1 MLSDKSYDMAAT
13 IFFHKPLYLY
23 TVMSAIV
30 VERIKSSV
38 YKIYK
43 IYMILNHAIL
53 LQRSKLIAV
62 LSLIFV
68 FTAMDALLASQ
79 HRVMAQQQQPQN
91 STIADVVSRK
101 EERGDSLSLNSIF
114 KQVENS
120 VVQITR
126 KVPQP
131 SSILPR
137 PESENASALGS
148 GFIYDNKGHIVTNNH
163 VIGDAKI
170 VDITLVDGNRY
181 TANVTGT
188 DIFNDIAVIEIV
200 ENNLTQQS
208 PPLNPLIIGNSSEL
222 EVGEQVIAIGNPF
235 GLVGTMTTGIVS
247 QTGQI
252 IEDPE
257 TGFSIPNAIQ
267 TDALINPG
275 NSGGPLLNMNGQVIG
290 MNTAGIS
297 GIGLAIPSNAITR
310 IVPELIEKG
319 NYTHPWLG
327 LTVATLTSDLAES
340 VEGLERNFK
349 GVLVDSIVKNGPADK
364 AGVNGSITDQYGQKH
379 GGDIITAVDGH
390 NIIKIEDLNSYLEEQ
405 KKVGDKIT
413 LTIYRNGQF
422 LDLET
427 TLQERPSPLLYLTE
441 VPSSPVPP

>member
-1 MLSDKSYDMAAT
+1 
-13 IFFHKPLYLY
+13 
-23 TVMSAIV
+23 
-30 VERIKSSV
+30 
-38 YKIYK
+38 
-43 IYMILNHAIL
+43 
-53 LQRSKLIAV
+53 
-62 LSLIFV
+62 
-68 FTAMDALLASQ
+68 
-79 HRVMAQQQQPQN
+79 MAQQQQQN
-91 STIADVVSRK
+91 STVIDMASAKKDDES
-101 EERGDSLSLNSIF
+101 SLSLNSIF

-126 KVPQP
+126 KVPP
-131 SSILPR
+131 ISILPT

-148 GFIYDNKGHIVTNNH
+148 GFVYDNKGRIITNNH
-163 VIGDAKI
+163 VVGDAKI

-188 DIFNDIAVIEIV
+188 DIFSDIAVLEIV
-200 ENNLTQQS
+200 ENLTQRS

-235 GLVGTMTTGIVS
+235 GLAGTMTTGIIS
-247 QTGQI
+247 QIGRLLP
-252 IEDPE
+252 DPQ

-290 MNTAGIS
+290 MNTATFISDTSGFS

-310 IVPELIEKG
+310 IVPALIEKG

-327 LTVATLTSDLAES
+327 LTAATLTSDLAES
-340 VEGLERNFK
+340 VEGLETNFK

-364 AGVNGSITDQYGQKH
+364 VGVNGSITDQYGEKH

-390 NIIKIEDLNSYLEEQ
+390 NVIQIEDFISYLEEQ

-422 LDLET
+422 LDLEM

-441 VPSSPVPP
+441 MPSPVPP

>member
-1 MLSDKSYDMAAT
+1 MKRSNQFNLTKESIVLFTFGLMFILYSALTDDYYATLHVQAQLS
-13 IFFHKPLYLY
+13 
-23 TVMSAIV
+23 
-30 VERIKSSV
+30 
-38 YKIYK
+38 
-43 IYMILNHAIL
+43 
-53 LQRSKLIAV
+53 
-62 LSLIFV
+62 
-68 FTAMDALLASQ
+68 
-79 HRVMAQQQQPQN
+79 QQQQQEQQN
-91 STIADVVSRK
+91 SIVLDVVSAK
-101 EERGDSLSLNSIF
+101 EEKGGDSLSLNNIF

-126 KVPQP
+126 KVPPP
-131 SSILPR
+131 SSISPPS
-137 PESENASALGS
+137 PESENATALGS
-148 GFIYDNKGHIVTNNH
+148 GFVYDNKGHIITNNH
-163 VIGDAKI
+163 VVGNAKI
-170 VDITLVDGNRY
+170 VDVTLVDGNRY
-181 TANVTGT
+181 TANVIGT

-200 ENNLTQQS
+200 ENLTQQS
-208 PPLNPLIIGNSSEL
+208 PPPPKPLMIGNSSEL

-235 GLVGTMTTGIVS
+235 GLVSTMTTGIVS
-247 QTGQI
+247 QTGQT

-257 TGFSIPNAIQ
+257 SGVSIPNAIQ

-310 IVPELIEKG
+310 IVPALIEKG

-340 VEGLERNFK
+340 VGGLERNFK
-349 GVLVDSIVKNGPADK
+349 GVLVDSIVRNGPADK
-364 AGVNGSITDQYGQKH
+364 GGVNGSITDQYGEKH

-390 NIIKIEDLNSYLEEQ
+390 NVIRTEDLVSYLEEH

-422 LDLET
+422 IDLET
-427 TLQERPSPLLYLTE
+427 ILQERPSPLLYLTE

>member
-1 MLSDKSYDMAAT
+1 MKRSSQFNLTKESIVLFTFGLMFIILYSVLSDDYYAT
-13 IFFHKPLYLY
+13 LH
-23 TVMSAIV
+23 VQA
-30 VERIKSSV
+30 
-38 YKIYK
+38 
-43 IYMILNHAIL
+43 
-53 LQRSKLIAV
+53 Q
-62 LSLIFV
+62 LS
-68 FTAMDALLASQ
+68 
-79 HRVMAQQQQPQN
+79 QQQQQEQQN
-91 STIADVVSRK
+91 STVLDVVSARK
-101 EERGDSLSLNSIF
+101 EQGGDSLSLNSIF

-126 KVPQP
+126 KIPPP
-131 SSILPR
+131 SSILPPS
-137 PESENASALGS
+137 PESENATALGS
-148 GFIYDNKGHIVTNNH
+148 GFVYDNKGHIITNNH
-163 VIGDAKI
+163 VVGNAKI
-170 VDITLVDGNRY
+170 VDVTLVDGNRY
-181 TANVTGT
+181 TANVIGT
-188 DIFNDIAVIEIV
+188 DIFSDIAVIEIV

-208 PPLNPLIIGNSSEL
+208 PIPPPLKPLMIGNSSAL

-235 GLVGTMTTGIVS
+235 GLVGVMTTGIVS
-247 QTGQI
+247 QTGQTI
-252 IEDPE
+252 VEDPE
-257 TGFSIPNAIQ
+257 SGLSIPNAIQ

-290 MNTAGIS
+290 MNTAGFS

-310 IVPELIEKG
+310 IVPALIEKG

-340 VEGLERNFK
+340 IGGLERNFK

-364 AGVNGSITDQYGQKH
+364 GGVNGSITDQYGEKH

-390 NIIKIEDLNSYLEEQ
+390 NVIKIEDLVSYLEEH

-422 LDLET
+422 LDLEM
-427 TLQERPSPLLYLTE
+427 TLEERPSPLLYLTK

>member
-1 MLSDKSYDMAAT
+1 MKRSSQFNLTKESIVLFTFGLMFILYSALTDDYYATLHVQAQLS
-13 IFFHKPLYLY
+13 
-23 TVMSAIV
+23 
-30 VERIKSSV
+30 
-38 YKIYK
+38 
-43 IYMILNHAIL
+43 
-53 LQRSKLIAV
+53 
-62 LSLIFV
+62 
-68 FTAMDALLASQ
+68 
-79 HRVMAQQQQPQN
+79 QQQQQEQQN
-91 STIADVVSRK
+91 STVLDVVSAK
-101 EERGDSLSLNSIF
+101 EEKGGDSLSLNSIF

-126 KVPQP
+126 KVPPP
-131 SSILPR
+131 SSISPPS
-137 PESENASALGS
+137 PESENATALGS
-148 GFIYDNKGHIVTNNH
+148 GFVYDNKGHIITNNH
-163 VIGDAKI
+163 VVGNAKI
-170 VDITLVDGNRY
+170 VDVTLVDGNRY

-208 PPLNPLIIGNSSEL
+208 PAPLKPLMIGNSSEL

-235 GLVGTMTTGIVS
+235 GLVGVMTTGIVS
-247 QTGQI
+247 QTGQT

-257 TGFSIPNAIQ
+257 SGLSIPNAIQ

-290 MNTAGIS
+290 MNTAGFS

-310 IVPELIEKG
+310 IVPALIEKG

-340 VEGLERNFK
+340 IGGLERNFK

-364 AGVNGSITDQYGQKH
+364 GGVNGSITDQYGEKH

-390 NIIKIEDLNSYLEEQ
+390 NVIRTEDLVSYLEEH

-427 TLQERPSPLLYLTE
+427 TLQERPSPLLYLPE
-441 VPSSPVPP
+441 ADSSVS

>member
-1 MLSDKSYDMAAT
+1 MFILYSALTGDYYATLHVQAQLSQQQQQQEQQNSTVSD
-13 IFFHKPLYLY
+13 
-23 TVMSAIV
+23 VMSA
-30 VERIKSSV
+30 
-38 YKIYK
+38 
-43 IYMILNHAIL
+43 
-53 LQRSKLIAV
+53 
-62 LSLIFV
+62 
-68 FTAMDALLASQ
+68 
-79 HRVMAQQQQPQN
+79 
-91 STIADVVSRK
+91 K
-101 EERGDSLSLNSIF
+101 EEQGGDSLSLNSIF

-126 KVPQP
+126 KVPPP
-131 SSILPR
+131 SSILPPS
-137 PESENASALGS
+137 PESENATALGS
-148 GFIYDNKGHIVTNNH
+148 GFVYDNKGHIITNNH
-163 VIGDAKI
+163 VVGNAKI

-200 ENNLTQQS
+200 GNLTQ
-208 PPLNPLIIGNSSEL
+208 PPPALKPLIIGNSSAL

-247 QTGQI
+247 QTGQM
-252 IEDPE
+252 IEDQE

-290 MNTAGIS
+290 INTAGLS

-310 IVPELIEKG
+310 IVPALIEKG

-327 LTVATLTSDLAES
+327 LTAATLTSDLAES
-340 VEGLERNFK
+340 VKGLERNFK
-349 GVLVDSIVKNGPADK
+349 GVLVDSIVKDGPADK
-364 AGVNGSITDQYGQKH
+364 VGLNGSSTDQYGKKH

-390 NIIKIEDLNSYLEEQ
+390 NVIKIEDFISYLEEQ

-422 LDLET
+422 LDLEII
-427 TLQERPSPLLYLTE
+427 LQERPSPLLYLTE
-441 VPSSPVPP
+441 MPSSPVP

>member
-1 MLSDKSYDMAAT
+1 MKRSNKFNLTKESIVLFTFGLMLILYSALTDDYYAT
-13 IFFHKPLYLY
+13 LH
-23 TVMSAIV
+23 VQA
-30 VERIKSSV
+30 
-38 YKIYK
+38 
-43 IYMILNHAIL
+43 
-53 LQRSKLIAV
+53 Q
-62 LSLIFV
+62 LS
-68 FTAMDALLASQ
+68 
-79 HRVMAQQQQPQN
+79 QQQQQEKQN
-91 STIADVVSRK
+91 SIVLDVVSAK
-101 EERGDSLSLNSIF
+101 EQKGGDSLSLNSIF

-126 KVPQP
+126 KVPPP
-131 SSILPR
+131 SSISPPS
-137 PESENASALGS
+137 PESENATALGS
-148 GFIYDNKGHIVTNNH
+148 GFIYDNKGHIITNNH
-163 VIGDAKI
+163 VVGNAKI
-170 VDITLVDGNRY
+170 VDVTLVDGNRY
-181 TANVTGT
+181 TANVIGT

-200 ENNLTQQS
+200 ENLTQQS
-208 PPLNPLIIGNSSEL
+208 PLRPKPLMIGNSSEL

-235 GLVGTMTTGIVS
+235 GLVGIMTTGIVS
-247 QTGQI
+247 QTGQT

-257 TGFSIPNAIQ
+257 SGLSIPNAIQ

-290 MNTAGIS
+290 MNTAGFS

-310 IVPELIEKG
+310 IVPALIEKG

-340 VEGLERNFK
+340 VGGLERNFK
-349 GVLVDSIVKNGPADK
+349 GVLVDSIVRNGPADK
-364 AGVNGSITDQYGQKH
+364 GGVNGSITDQYGEKH

-390 NIIKIEDLNSYLEEQ
+390 NVIRTEDLVSYLEEH

-422 LDLET
+422 VDLEMI
-427 TLQERPSPLLYLTE
+427 LQERPSPLLYMTE

>member
-1 MLSDKSYDMAAT
+1 M
-13 IFFHKPLYLY
+13 IF
-23 TVMSAIV
+23 
-30 VERIKSSV
+30 
-38 YKIYK
+38 
-43 IYMILNHAIL
+43 NHTIL
-53 LQRSKLIAV
+53 LHRSKLIV
-62 LSLIFV
+62 LYVIFV
-68 FTAMDALLASQ
+68 FTAMDALLTFQ
-79 HRVMAQQQQPQN
+79 HPVIAQHQQQQQHQQQN
-91 STIADVVSRK
+91 STFADVVSAK
-101 EERGDSLSLNSIF
+101 EEEKGEDSLSLNSIF

-126 KVPQP
+126 KVPPP
-131 SSILPR
+131 SSILPPS
-137 PESENASALGS
+137 PESENATALGS
-148 GFIYDNKGHIVTNNH
+148 GFVYDNKGHIVTNNH
-163 VIGDAKI
+163 VVGNAKI
-170 VDITLVDGNRY
+170 VDITFVDGNRY

-188 DIFNDIAVIEIV
+188 DIFSDIAVIEIV
-200 ENNLTQQS
+200 ENNLTQS
-208 PPLNPLIIGNSSEL
+208 PPPPKPLIIGNSSAL

-252 IEDPE
+252 IEDSE

-290 MNTAGIS
+290 INTAGFS

-310 IVPELIEKG
+310 IVPALIEKG

-327 LTVATLTSDLAES
+327 LTAATLTSDLAES

-349 GVLVDSIVKNGPADK
+349 GVLIDSIVKDGPADK
-364 AGVNGSITDQYGQKH
+364 VGLNGSVTDQYGEKH

-390 NIIKIEDLNSYLEEQ
+390 NVIKIEDLISYLEEQ

-422 LDLET
+422 LDLEI

-441 VPSSPVPP
+441 VPSSPVP